1 MSLHLLVMAAGLG
14 SRFGGL
20 KQLVEVG
27 PKGEAFLD
35 FAIAD
40 GLAAGVE
47 EVLLIVRSEIQDQ
60 VRRHVEDRHP
70 GLEITLVCQDRAGPP
85 RDKPWGTGHE
95 VIAAAREISGPFLVC
110 NADDYYGPST
120 YRALSASAAALSPN
134 HASLAGFRLDQTL
147 PESGDVSR
155 GVCTLI
161 GEEMNGLVESHG
173 IGRRDDGTLTS
184 ADPVLVLSDDT
195 PISMNFWAFH
205 PTLLPQLDRA
215 FTRFLDQ
222 HGRDDWSEFLL
233 PNVISDLVEAG
244 DLSVNVVPTSET
256 WVGITNPDD
265 LEVARRR
272 IAELR
277 AG

>member
-1 MSLHLLVMAAGLG
+1 MAAGLG

-20 KQLVEVG
+20 KQLAEVG

-35 FAIAD
+35 FAIVD
-40 GLAAGVE
+40 GLAAGIE
-47 EVLLIVRSEIQDQ
+47 EFLLIVRSEIQDQ
-60 VRRHVEDRHP
+60 VRRHVEARHP
-70 GLEITLVCQDRAGPP
+70 GLDITLVCQDQAGPT
-85 RDKPWGTGHE
+85 RDKPWGTGHA
-95 VIAAAREISGPFLVC
+95 VLAAAREISGPFLVC

-120 YRALSASAAALSPN
+120 YRALAASAAALLPN

-155 GVCTLI
+155 GVCTLT
-161 GEEMNGLVESHG
+161 GAEMSGLVETHG

-184 ADPVLVLSDDT
+184 TDPVSVLSEDT
-195 PISMNFWAFH
+195 TISMNFWAFH
-205 PTLLPQLDRA
+205 PTLLLQLEEA

-222 HGRDDWSEFLL
+222 HGRDDEAEFLL
-233 PNVISDLVEAG
+233 PNIVSDLVRAG
-244 DLSVNVVPTSET
+244 DLSVNSVPTREA
-256 WVGITNPDD
+256 WVGITHPAD